1 MKEILRRL
9 SFSPL
14 TTIELL
20 IVSLLINLLALAVP
34 VFVIQVLKRYV
45 AYGIDATLATL
56 TVGALLAILF
66 EFVFRL
72 LRHRV
77 ISPIAGSSE
86 YHSKILYYSLTGTK
100 ALITST
106 LPDDFKYR
114 VFRALK
120 EIEEA
125 YSSPNIA
132 IILDLLFAPVFLGA
146 LYLLNPSLSL
156 VASFLV
162 LVGFI
167 VGVGTHFWTRSTAAS
182 FLASVSRN
190 NALTQSFFK
199 CVDTMRAFNGGT
211 SLREAWARSTDQV
224 WNLGQKLD
232 GRKELGQGLIQII
245 SGVMTISVIGIG
257 AVFVVSG
264 DFGVGELIGANI
276 LAARALFPIIR
287 YSQVIGSFAAGAQ
300 SIRVLNTFG
309 TFQKENTGGSKIKGF
324 QGKIELYGVGFAY
337 PATSV
342 PLFQSI
348 SFCLTPGEVLV
359 ITGPNGSGKS
369 TLARI
374 ILGLLDPGSGKISL
388 DGIDLQ
394 QINPLWWRKQ
404 VAYLPQEPYFLDGT
418 IKDNIL
424 MPNPTLEDKDLER
437 ILEKVGLKMFLD
449 QSEKGLDTIITNH
462 GLNLSLGIRRRIALA
477 RALVNDGQIIL
488 FDEPTEGMDPWG
500 CSVVYAMMNEFIK
513 LGKTIITI
521 SHDKY
526 ILQGAKFILNLET
539 KPVPSI
545 FKKNSQPKQVKEKL
559 VGGSKPEPMLEHV
572 EPEKLK
578 KKSPKRRK

>member
-34 VFVIQVLKRYV
+34 IFVIQVLKRYV

-167 VGVGTHFWTRSTAAS
+167 VGVGTHYWTRSTAAS

-211 SLREAWARSTDQV
+211 SLREAWGRSTDQV

-424 MPNPTLEDKDLER
+424 MPNPTLEDKDLEG

-500 CSVVYAMMNEFIK
+500 CSVIYAMMNEFIK
-513 LGKTIITI
+513 LGKTTIAI

-526 ILQGAKFILNLET
+526 ILQGAKTILNLET

-545 FKKNSQPKQVKEKL
+545 FKTNSQTEQVKEKP
-559 VGGSKPEPMLEHV
+559 VGGSKQEQMLEHV

-578 KKSPKRRK
+578 KKPPKRRK

>member
-9 SFSPL
+9 SVSPL

-34 VFVIQVLKRYV
+34 IFVIQVLKRYV

-211 SLREAWARSTDQV
+211 SLREAWARSTDQ
-224 WNLGQKLD
+224 
-232 GRKELGQGLIQII
+232 
-245 SGVMTISVIGIG
+245 G
-257 AVFVVSG
+257 A
-264 DFGVGELIGANI
+264 
-276 LAARALFPIIR
+276 
-287 YSQVIGSFAAGAQ
+287 
-300 SIRVLNTFG
+300 
-309 TFQKENTGGSKIKGF
+309 
-324 QGKIELYGVGFAY
+324 
-337 PATSV
+337 
-342 PLFQSI
+342 
-348 SFCLTPGEVLV
+348 
-359 ITGPNGSGKS
+359 
-369 TLARI
+369 
-374 ILGLLDPGSGKISL
+374 
-388 DGIDLQ
+388 
-394 QINPLWWRKQ
+394 
-404 VAYLPQEPYFLDGT
+404 
-418 IKDNIL
+418 
-424 MPNPTLEDKDLER
+424 
-437 ILEKVGLKMFLD
+437 
-449 QSEKGLDTIITNH
+449 
-462 GLNLSLGIRRRIALA
+462 
-477 RALVNDGQIIL
+477 
-488 FDEPTEGMDPWG
+488 
-500 CSVVYAMMNEFIK
+500 
-513 LGKTIITI
+513 
-521 SHDKY
+521 
-526 ILQGAKFILNLET
+526 
-539 KPVPSI
+539 
-545 FKKNSQPKQVKEKL
+545 
-559 VGGSKPEPMLEHV
+559 
-572 EPEKLK
+572 
-578 KKSPKRRK
+578 